1 MTQVSTNATFKNGA
15 FASVT
20 GVGGS
25 AAQALAQELSVEF
38 LAADPSDLATT
49 SPRIWVNTTTG
60 ILKFTYNAAGTPVK
74 TVTAT

>member
-1 MTQVSTNATFKNGA
+1 MTQASTNVTFKNAGYA
-15 FASVT
+15 VTT

-25 AAQALAQELSVEF
+25 AADQLKQELTVEF

-60 ILKFTYNAAGTPVK
+60 ILKFTYTASGTPIK

>member
-1 MTQVSTNATFKNGA
+1 MTQVSTNVTFKNGA
-15 FASVT
+15 FSTVT
-20 GVGGS
+20 GVGGT
-25 AAQALAQELSVEF
+25 AAQALTQELTVEY

-60 ILKFTYNAAGTPVK
+60 ILKFTYTASGTPIK

>member
-1 MTQVSTNATFKNGA
+1 MTQANTNVTFKAGA
-15 FASVT
+15 FANTS

-25 AAQALAQELSVEF
+25 AAQQLTQELTVEF

-60 ILKFTYNAAGTPVK
+60 VLKYTYTADGDPVK

>member
-1 MTQVSTNATFKNGA
+1 MTQASTNVTFQSGK
-15 FASVT
+15 FANTS
-20 GVGGS
+20 GL
-25 AAQALAQELSVEF
+25 AAVAPEQLTVEF
-38 LAADPSDLATT
+38 LAADPADLTTT